1 MLNWSK
7 NQIDVIGKKPPPH
20 RSGKNDGRRI
30 SYNQNDCNGTVATGA
45 FYLLAPSASITD

>member
-20 RSGKNDGRRI
+20 RSEKDDGAADI
-30 SYNQNDCNGTVATGA
+30 
-45 FYLLAPSASITD
+45 I